1 MYMRSRLL
9 TVEQKF
15 SDRTFQKEKNN
26 VFFGMDMNEFLFCG
40 ECAAI
45 LQCKRKRTATLNEH
59 D

>member
-1 MYMRSRLL
+1 MQSSLL